1 MNYSTAI
8 FFVDPNV
15 RAIRV
20 SYDENE
26 TKTTLFKTLDDT
38 IKKDDNVIV
47 PTDTRQGMTVCKVK
61 EVDIEVDPDLGT
73 QVNWI
78 VGKVDKDRYD
88 SILKQ
93 EDVAIQKL
101 KSAEI
106 RKKRSAIQETLKK
119 ELALDLNALAIDHV
133 PAVTNTTEA

>member
-8 FFVDPNV
+8 FFLDPNV

-20 SYDENE
+20 TYEENE
-26 TKTTLFKTLDDT
+26 SKTTLFKTLDDS
-38 IKKDDNVIV
+38 IKKDDYVTV
-47 PTDTRQGMTVCKVK
+47 PTGTRHGMTVCKVK
-61 EVDIEVDPDLGT
+61 EADIEVDPDYSG
-73 QVNWI
+73 QVDWI

-119 ELALDLNALAIDHV
+119 ELSLDLNALAIDHI
-133 PAVTNTTEA
+133 PTTEAEKAA